1 MSKDLKDTYYVSFFS
16 RYNLGDDLFIRIL
29 LERYRNTSFYINE
42 RRDYR
47 EQLSPYKNVI
57 VKKRS
62 SVDITKNMLLRKL
75 GRYDKLSQNKDADR
89 CKGII
94 NIGGSLYVEPDK
106 PWLDTRNPVYVLGAN
121 FGPYKTKEYK
131 ELYEDY
137 FRGVKDI
144 CFRDKESYE
153 LFKDLGNV
161 RMAPDIVFSL
171 GGACDGGRYGLFVS
185 VMDLY
190 EKSGYEPEEIQSYEA
205 LIIKEARRC
214 IREKKIVVLSSF
226 FKIQGDENAVN
237 RIYDSFTAEEQKY
250 VRKLFYHGRK
260 NETEKLLK
268 VIKSSE
274 AVLGTRYHS
283 IVLGLAFGKNVAAL
297 CYNNKSYNLMTELG
311 FAEKAVIIKPE
322 LMLTEIN
329 EEKCESM
336 KKLLGEK
343 TPEAYLE
350 KEVPYV
356 SLTQE
361 RIKQLKT
368 EAAGHFRELD
378 KILN

>member
-1 MSKDLKDTYYVSFFS
+1 M
-16 RYNLGDDLFIRIL
+16 
-29 LERYRNTSFYINE
+29 
-42 RRDYR
+42 
-47 EQLSPYKNVI
+47 
-57 VKKRS
+57 
-62 SVDITKNMLLRKL
+62 
-75 GRYDKLSQNKDADR
+75 
-89 CKGII
+89 
-94 NIGGSLYVEPDK
+94 
-106 PWLDTRNPVYVLGAN
+106 
-121 FGPYKTKEYK
+121 
-131 ELYEDY
+131 
-137 FRGVKDI
+137 
-144 CFRDKESYE
+144 
-153 LFKDLGNV
+153 
-161 RMAPDIVFSL
+161 
-171 GGACDGGRYGLFVS
+171 
-185 VMDLY
+185 
-190 EKSGYEPEEIQSYEA
+190 
-205 LIIKEARRC
+205 
-214 IREKKIVVLSSF
+214 
-226 FKIQGDENAVN
+226 
-237 RIYDSFTAEEQKY
+237 
-250 VRKLFYHGRK
+250 
-260 NETEKLLK
+260 
-268 VIKSSE
+268 IKSSE